1 MCAARAVAKIMMVE
15 AAAVELFMTN
25 DVRFL
30 QESSASDIYDRVAA
44 ETELDV
50 QGYWLLRHAVKV
62 VRITHRQ
69 QGEQLWLLTAVCLCL
84 RPPLV
89 TTEVAMHLPCVTL

>member
-50 QGYWLLRHAVKV
+50 QGYWLLRHAV
-62 VRITHRQ
+62 
-69 QGEQLWLLTAVCLCL
+69 TATKQTCTQRTTTLKFAC
-84 RPPLV
+84 PP
-89 TTEVAMHLPCVTL
+89 T